1 MSRLEPRT
9 CVIYDL
15 PLPADTV
22 ILRPE
27 QAVIRF
33 KNNYTADVGSL
44 CYMRRGIGR
53 RPAGQPGQVV
63 DLASFNIKRAEHA
76 RALISYFSGEGE
88 ATGRS
93 ERTRASKAQGFVSLF
108 MRWADENGHSLA
120 LESEE
125 HARAAFVGYLG
136 HLRER
141 VAMGKIANNTAV
153 QQQDWAYT
161 TLTEC
166 LNIDDL
172 LRGVRH
178 IRFDGRST
186 TPIPPP
192 SEEEEAKV
200 LALCESL
207 FKGLSELVL
216 DQKEYP
222 FKLTVPKYLGLPD
235 DGIWVFPTN
244 PWCADM
250 TGAEPTSNLRQR
262 PYDFANGCLKPLEEI
277 THLYKWPHKA
287 VDALRLAQV
296 GIDKANQD
304 FHSRHR
310 HQLGVTALSAF
321 VVLFFAYTGMNPT
334 QVFELKWSDDYEVST
349 ERQGFRV
356 IKSRAANRICHFEID
371 AVFLP
376 TFKAFLKLRDYL
388 RQGHDCEYLFFN
400 LGQNCTSKPKKI
412 FSSMVPSLLA
422 TLRKID
428 ANVPKISPQE
438 WRAAKSDWL
447 VRKTDPSTSAL
458 ILQNSEQTVIRHYV
472 AGSESVH
479 MEEMSSFFNK
489 VSETVVS
496 QGVVIANGVERAV
509 GICGEYGNPH
519 SFENNAPVP
528 SDCRAA
534 EGCLFCDKFRVHADE
549 RDTRKLLSCRYCL
562 QQTSPLAASEEQF
575 QSLFGAIFDRIEL
588 LLAEIERRVPG
599 LASRLQREIEEGEL
613 DPYWAAKLELL
624 LNLELI

>member
-1 MSRLEPRT
+1 MTKLEPRT
-9 CVIYDL
+9 CFIYDL
-15 PLPADTV
+15 PLSAEAV
-22 ILRPE
+22 MLRPE
-27 QAVIRF
+27 QVVIRF

-44 CYMRRGIGR
+44 CYMRRGTGR
-53 RPAGQPGQVV
+53 RPVGQLGQVV
-63 DLASFNIKRAEHA
+63 DMASFDMRRAEHV
-76 RALISYFSGEGE
+76 RTLISYFSGEGE

-108 MRWADENGHSLA
+108 MRWADESGHSLA

-125 HARAAFVGYLG
+125 HARAAFVGYLS

-186 TPIPPP
+186 TPISPP
-192 SEEEEAKV
+192 SEEEEAKF

-222 FKLTVPKYLGLPD
+222 FKLAVPKYLGLPND
-235 DGIWVFPTN
+235 CLWVFPTN

-250 TGAEPTSNLRQR
+250 TGAGPASNSRQR
-262 PYDFANGCLKPLEEI
+262 VYDFANGCLKPLEEI
-277 THLYKWPHKA
+277 RHLYKWRHKA
-287 VDALRLAQV
+287 VDALKIARE
-296 GIDKANQD
+296 GIDESNQD

-321 VVLFFAYTGMNPT
+321 VVLFFANTGMNPA

-356 IKSRAANRICHFEID
+356 IKSRAANRICHFEIA

-376 TFKAFLKLRDYL
+376 TFKA
-388 RQGHDCEYLFFN
+388 
-400 LGQNCTSKPKKI
+400 
-412 FSSMVPSLLA
+412 
-422 TLRKID
+422 
-428 ANVPKISPQE
+428 
-438 WRAAKSDWL
+438 WRA
-447 VRKTDPSTSAL
+447 
-458 ILQNSEQTVIRHYV
+458 
-472 AGSESVH
+472 
-479 MEEMSSFFNK
+479 
-489 VSETVVS
+489 
-496 QGVVIANGVERAV
+496 
-509 GICGEYGNPH
+509 
-519 SFENNAPVP
+519 
-528 SDCRAA
+528 
-534 EGCLFCDKFRVHADE
+534 
-549 RDTRKLLSCRYCL
+549 
-562 QQTSPLAASEEQF
+562 
-575 QSLFGAIFDRIEL
+575 
-588 LLAEIERRVPG
+588 
-599 LASRLQREIEEGEL
+599 L
-613 DPYWAAKLELL
+613 D
-624 LNLELI
+624 